1 MIKFKF
7 YLILFLLLAHIGM
20 GQEII
25 NEIKPITWQDIP
37 NWRSISQNSF
47 QMSSNGKWMVYAM
60 LPVEGDGEVIVQKTE
75 DPKSKKSFPVG
86 STTSPS
92 ISFSDNGRWLA
103 FKQYPK
109 ESEKKANS
117 KNGGKGLKEKLIL
130 VDLEN
135 DYKQTVFENVN
146 SFSFNGEKS
155 TLLGINLGN
164 GVANGEAKGS
174 DFLLVHLDSYKKQ
187 NIGNVLEFAFNKKGD
202 YLAYSID
209 AANKS
214 GNGVYL
220 LQLESGK
227 TEILDSDT
235 ATYKSINWTEK
246 GDAFA
251 LLKLMKDKSFKQDQ
265 GKLLAVKNLSDPQL
279 TIYDPKKD
287 SVNFPK
293 DYTISPNRKP
303 MWSEDLTRLFYGIH
317 PLVPEKK
324 QNNLAAQKTQRNPNK
339 DSLEQV
345 NLEKIKS
352 DSTIKSLADLQK
364 AIAKIDSTEPKASSE
379 KKDKTK
385 PDMTIWHWQDSRLQ
399 SRQQVLE
406 NQDKNYSLWSMYDT
420 RTGKHI
426 TLQDSTMRELTILTK
441 EKFGLGVD
449 LQAYELDINLDG
461 QNFRDIYSVNLQT
474 GERKLLFRKFYLP
487 SFSSFPRISTDGNKL
502 LYAKDG
508 HFYVYNLED
517 GIEKNLT
524 ESINTSF
531 VNLEDDHNVEK
542 PMISP
547 LGWSSDSKFVLLRDG
562 WDIWQVPVGDK
573 GKPINLTENGKTEK
587 IRYQFR
593 FTLDPDEKGIDL
605 SKPIFVRK
613 YGEFSKKSGISKI
626 NPGKSGLVP
635 GAKSLIWEDAN
646 INRLSKAKN
655 AEVYFITKEKFNEAP
670 EFYITN
676 ADLTDQKKVTEN
688 TPDASRFTW
697 SSGVRLVD
705 YVSDKGDTLQAA
717 LFLPADF
724 EEGKKYPT
732 IIYYYEKLSQTLHNY
747 YNPGFSGTGWNPNV
761 YTSNGYAVLIP
772 DIVYQLD
779 DPGMSAVWCVI
790 PAVKE
795 ALKTGIIDEKNM
807 GLHGHSWG
815 GYQTSFLITQTDMF
829 KAAAAGAPLTNMI
842 SMYDLIYWN
851 SGNGN
856 MSIFEASQGRFRGA
870 PWENWEAYQRNS
882 PVYHVKNVKT
892 PLLLLHN
899 DKDGA
904 VDFTQGIEY
913 YNALRR
919 LKKPVIMIQYK
930 GENHGLSKLENRK
943 DYSVRMMEFFDH
955 HLKGEKAAE
964 WISSGISKLKLA
976 DHLESR
982 LFETK
987 N

>member
-7 YLILFLLLAHIGM
+7 CLIVFLLLAQIGL
-20 GQEII
+20 GQKVSQEIR
-25 NEIKPITWQDIP
+25 PITWQDIP

-60 LPVEGDGEVIVQKTE
+60 MPVEGDGEVIVQKNE
-75 DPKSKKSFPVG
+75 DPQTKKSFPIG
-86 STTSPS
+86 STTFPS
-92 ISFSDNGRWLA
+92 ISFSENGRWLA

-117 KNGGKGLKEKLIL
+117 KNGGKGLKEKVIL
-130 VDLEN
+130 LDLDN
-135 DYKQTVFENVN
+135 DFKQTVFENVN
-146 SFSFNGEKS
+146 SFSFNGENS
-155 TLLGINLGN
+155 TLLGLNLGN
-164 GVANGEAKGS
+164 GGASGDAKGS
-174 DFLLVHLDSYKKQ
+174 DFLLVHLDSDKKR
-187 NIGNVLEFAFNKKGD
+187 NIGNVLEFAFNKTGD

-209 AANKS
+209 AANQS

-220 LQLESGK
+220 LELESGK

-246 GDAFA
+246 GEAFA
-251 LLKLMKDKSFKQDQ
+251 LLKLVKDKSFKQDH

-279 TIYDPKKD
+279 IIYDPKKD
-287 SVNFPK
+287 SINFPK

-324 QNNLAAQKTQRNPNK
+324 QSKIATQHTQKTINK

-364 AIAKIDSTEPKASSE
+364 AIAKIDSTKPKASPE

-399 SRQQVLE
+399 SRQQILE
-406 NQDKNYSLWSMYDT
+406 NQDKNYSLWSMYDS
-420 RTGKHI
+420 RTGKHT

-449 LQAYELDINLDG
+449 LQEYELDINLDG
-461 QNFRDIYSVNLQT
+461 QNYRDIYSVNLQT
-474 GERKLLFRKFYLP
+474 GERKLLFKKFYLP

-508 HFYVYNLED
+508 HFYIYNLVS

-524 ESINTSF
+524 ENINTSF

-562 WDIWQVPVGDK
+562 WDIWQVPVDDK
-573 GKPINLTENGKTEK
+573 GKPINLTQNGRTEK
-587 IRYQFR
+587 IRYQSR

-605 SKPIFVRK
+605 SKPIFIRM

-626 NPGKSGLVP
+626 SPGKSGLLP

-655 AEVYFITKEKFNEAP
+655 AEVYYITKEKFNEP
-670 EFYITN
+670 TEFYITN
-676 ADLTDQKKVTEN
+676 ADLTDPKKVTEN
-688 TPDASRFTW
+688 TPDASKFTW

-705 YVSDKGDTLQAA
+705 YISDKGDTLQAA
-717 LFLPADF
+717 LFLPAGF
-724 EEGKKYPT
+724 VEGQKYPT
-732 IIYYYEKLSQTLHNY
+732 IVYYYEKLSQILHNY
-747 YNPGFSGTGWNPNV
+747 SNPGFSW
-761 YTSNGYAVLIP
+761 Y
-772 DIVYQLD
+772 
-779 DPGMSAVWCVI
+779 
-790 PAVKE
+790 
-795 ALKTGIIDEKNM
+795 
-807 GLHGHSWG
+807 
-815 GYQTSFLITQTDMF
+815 
-829 KAAAAGAPLTNMI
+829 
-842 SMYDLIYWN
+842 
-851 SGNGN
+851 
-856 MSIFEASQGRFRGA
+856 
-870 PWENWEAYQRNS
+870 
-882 PVYHVKNVKT
+882 
-892 PLLLLHN
+892 
-899 DKDGA
+899 
-904 VDFTQGIEY
+904 
-913 YNALRR
+913 R
-919 LKKPVIMIQYK
+919 LEP
-930 GENHGLSKLENRK
+930 
-943 DYSVRMMEFFDH
+943 
-955 HLKGEKAAE
+955 
-964 WISSGISKLKLA
+964 
-976 DHLESR
+976 
-982 LFETK
+982 
-987 N
+987 